1 MIPVN
6 ITEKVIEGGD
16 TFNTKWCPYELGF
29 GYFND
34 QPIPSNYYNFI
45 NDENDDGNNIPG
57 TAVED
62 PLLDNEIC
70 EDEVA
75 PNDKDINNEI
85 IIDDDDSLSSEIDPP
100 PNEILEIEGV

>member
-45 NDENDDGNNIPG
+45 NDENDDGNNIPINPIEDALPDNEG
-57 TAVED
+57 VED
-62 PLLDNEIC
+62 S
-70 EDEVA
+70 VV
-75 PNDKDINNEI
+75 PNDEDINNEI
-85 IIDDDDSLSSEIDPP
+85 IIDDDSRLVSDIDPLQ
-100 PNEILEIEGV
+100 NKVL